1 LEDGGE
7 KKKGK
12 IMKKKIFISIG
23 IASLVIIIGATVIF
37 YPAIRFMTQKKIV
50 RLDSGLTLMLGGGG
64 NSGII
69 IGDSAVVVIDTKMMG
84 SSEDLYKFAK
94 KKAGP
99 KPIIVINT
107 HYHKDH
113 VNGNKF
119 FKDSRIYIGSYE
131 KEFLQ
136 KNIDA
141 ENQPTDFVKDSLLL
155 DLGNEK
161 VHLYNLG
168 QAHTLNDLVVYL
180 SNHNVLFTGD
190 LIFNRVNPVLKEESG
205 AKVSQWIHALDI
217 ILSRW
222 GDSKIVPGH
231 GQVGD
236 REMVVSIRQY
246 FIDMTAAA
254 TDPSKENQLKDKYK
268 DWMKLPNMASPEK
281 TIEYIKM
288 YDVKK

>member
-1 LEDGGE
+1 
-7 KKKGK
+7 
-12 IMKKKIFISIG
+12 MKKKILISIG
-23 IASLVIIIGATVIF
+23 IALVVIIIGVVVIF
-37 YPAIRFMTQKKIV
+37 YPMARLMTQKEIV
-50 RLDSGLTLMLGGGG
+50 PLDQNLTLMLGGGG

-84 SSEDLYKFAK
+84 SSEDLYKLAK
-94 KKAGP
+94 EKAGQ

-107 HYHKDH
+107 HYHGDH
-113 VNGNKF
+113 VKGNKF
-119 FKDSRIYIGSYE
+119 FKGSKIYIGSYE

-141 ENQPTDFVKDSLLL
+141 ENQPTDFVKDSLLI

-168 QAHTLNDLVVYL
+168 QAHTFNDLVVYL

-205 AKVSQWIHALDI
+205 ARVSQWIIVLGT

-236 REMVVSIRQY
+236 KEMVVSMRQY
-246 FIDMTAAA
+246 FIDMTVSAME
-254 TDPSKENQLKDKYK
+254 PSIENQLKDKYK
-268 DWMKLPNMASPEK
+268 DWMKFPGMSSPEK

>member
-1 LEDGGE
+1 
-7 KKKGK
+7 
-12 IMKKKIFISIG
+12 MKKKIFIGMGIG
-23 IASLVIIIGATVIF
+23 LLVIIIGAIILF
-37 YPAIRFMTQKKIV
+37 YPMARMMTQKDIV
-50 RLDSGLTLMLGGGG
+50 RLDQSLTLMLGGGG

-84 SSEDLYKFAK
+84 SSENLYEFAK
-94 KKAGP
+94 EKAGQ

-107 HYHKDH
+107 HYHGDH
-113 VNGNKF
+113 VKGNKF
-119 FKDSRIYIGSYE
+119 FKGSRIYIGSYE

-161 VHLYNLG
+161 VYLYNLG
-168 QAHTLNDLVVYL
+168 QAHTFNDLVVYL

-205 AKVSQWIHALDI
+205 ARVSQWIHVLDI

-231 GQVGD
+231 GEAGN
-236 REMVVSIRQY
+236 REMVKSLRQY
-246 FIDMTAAA
+246 FVDMTDAVR
-254 TDPSKENQLKDKYK
+254 DSSKENQLKEKYK
-268 DWMKLPNMASPEK
+268 DWMTHPGMASPEK
-281 TIEYIKM
+281 TIEYIKRHE
-288 YDVKK
+288 VKK

>member
-1 LEDGGE
+1 
-7 KKKGK
+7 
-12 IMKKKIFISIG
+12 MKKKIFTNIG
-23 IASLVIIIGATVIF
+23 IALLVIIIGAIVIF
-37 YPAIRFMTQKKIV
+37 YPTIRMMTQKEIV
-50 RLDSGLTLMLGGGG
+50 RIDPSLTLMLGGGG

-94 KKAGP
+94 EKAGQ

-119 FKDSRIYIGSYE
+119 FKGSRIYIGSYE

-136 KNIDA
+136 KNIDP
-141 ENQPTDFVKDSLLL
+141 ENQPTDFVKDSLFI

-190 LIFNRVNPVLKEESG
+190 LIFNRINPVLKEESG
-205 AKVSQWIHALDI
+205 AKVSQWIHVLDT

-222 GDSKIVPGH
+222 RDSRIVPGH
-231 GQVGD
+231 GQAGD
-236 REMVVSIRQY
+236 KEMVVSMRQY

-254 TDPSKENQLKDKYK
+254 SDPSKENQLKDKYK
-268 DWMKLPNMASPEK
+268 DWMKLPGMSSPEK
-281 TIEYIKM
+281 TIEYIRM
-288 YDVKK
+288 HDMKK

>member
-1 LEDGGE
+1 M
-7 KKKGK
+7 KGK

-23 IASLVIIIGATVIF
+23 ITLLVILIGAIIIF
-37 YPAIRFMTQKKIV
+37 YPSIRFMTQKEIV
-50 RLDSGLTLMLGGGG
+50 PLDKSLTFMLGGGG

-69 IGDSAVVVIDTKMMG
+69 IGDSAVVVIDTKMMS

-94 KKAGP
+94 EKAGQ

-107 HYHKDH
+107 HYHGDH
-113 VNGNKF
+113 VKGNKF
-119 FKDSRIYIGSYE
+119 FKGSRIYIGSYE

-136 KNIDA
+136 KYIDA

-180 SNHNVLFTGD
+180 SSHNVLFTGD

-205 AKVSQWIHALDI
+205 AKVSQWIHVLDI
-217 ILSRW
+217 ILNRW
-222 GDSKIVPGH
+222 GDGKIVPGH

-236 REMVVSIRQY
+236 KEMVVAMRQY
-246 FIDMTAAA
+246 FIDMTSAA
-254 TDPSKENQLKDKYK
+254 TDPSKENQLKDAYK
-268 DWMKLPNMASPEK
+268 DWMKLPNMSSPEK

>member
-1 LEDGGE
+1 MKD
-7 KKKGK
+7 K

-23 IASLVIIIGATVIF
+23 IALVVIFIGAAIIF
-37 YPAIRFMTQKKIV
+37 YPTIRMMTQKEIIP
-50 RLDSGLTLMLGGGG
+50 LDKSLTLMLGGGG

-69 IGDSAVVVIDTKMMG
+69 TGDSAVVVIDTKMMG
-84 SSEDLYKFAK
+84 GSDDLYKFAK

-107 HYHKDH
+107 HYHGDH
-113 VNGNKF
+113 VKGNKL
-119 FKDSRIYIGSYE
+119 FKGSRIYIGSYE

-141 ENQPTDFVKDSLLL
+141 EDQPTDFVKDSLMI

-161 VHLYNLG
+161 VHIYNLG
-168 QAHTLNDLVVYL
+168 QAHTFNDLVVYL

-190 LIFNRVNPVLKEESG
+190 LIFNQVNPVLKEESG
-205 AKVSQWIHALDI
+205 ARVSQWIHVLDT

-231 GQVGD
+231 GKVGD
-236 REMVVSIRQY
+236 KEMVVVMRQY
-246 FIDMTAAA
+246 FIDMTASI

-268 DWMKLPNMASPEK
+268 DWMKLPGMSSPEK
-281 TIEYIKM
+281 TIEYIKL

>member
-1 LEDGGE
+1 
-7 KKKGK
+7 
-12 IMKKKIFISIG
+12 MKKKIFIGMGIG
-23 IASLVIIIGATVIF
+23 LLVIIIGAIILF
-37 YPAIRFMTQKKIV
+37 YPMARMMTQKDIV
-50 RLDSGLTLMLGGGG
+50 RLDQSLTLMLGGGG

-84 SSEDLYKFAK
+84 SSENLYEFAK
-94 KKAGP
+94 EKAGQ

-107 HYHKDH
+107 HYHGDH
-113 VNGNKF
+113 VKGNKF
-119 FKDSRIYIGSYE
+119 FKGSRIYIGSYE

-161 VHLYNLG
+161 VYLYNLG
-168 QAHTLNDLVVYL
+168 QAHTFNDLVVYL

-205 AKVSQWIHALDI
+205 ARVSQWIHVLDI

-222 GDSKIVPGH
+222 GYSKIVPGH
-231 GQVGD
+231 GQAGD
-236 REMVVSIRQY
+236 KEMVLSMRQY
-246 FIDMTAAA
+246 FIDMTSAAI
-254 TDPSKENQLKDKYK
+254 DPGKENQLAEKYK
-268 DWMKLPNMASPEK
+268 EWMKLPGMSSPEK
-281 TIEYIKM
+281 TIEYIKLH
-288 YDVKK
+288 DVKK

>member
-1 LEDGGE
+1 
-7 KKKGK
+7 
-12 IMKKKIFISIG
+12 MKKKIFIGMGIG
-23 IASLVIIIGATVIF
+23 LLVIIIGAIILF
-37 YPAIRFMTQKKIV
+37 YPMARMMTQKDIV
-50 RLDSGLTLMLGGGG
+50 RLDQSLTLMLGGGG

-84 SSEDLYKFAK
+84 SSENLYEFAK
-94 KKAGP
+94 EKAGQ

-107 HYHKDH
+107 HYHGDH
-113 VNGNKF
+113 VKGNKF
-119 FKDSRIYIGSYE
+119 FKGSRIYIGSYE

-161 VHLYNLG
+161 VYLYNLG
-168 QAHTLNDLVVYL
+168 QAHTFNDLVVYL

-205 AKVSQWIHALDI
+205 ARVSQWIHVLDI

-222 GDSKIVPGH
+222 GESKIVPGH

-236 REMVVSIRQY
+236 KEMVVTMRQY
-246 FIDMTAAA
+246 FIDMTTAAM
-254 TDPSKENQLKDKYK
+254 DPSKENQLKDAYK
-268 DWMKLPNMASPEK
+268 DWMKLPGMSSPEK

>member
-1 LEDGGE
+1 MEAE
-7 KKKGK
+7 NIMKGK
-12 IMKKKIFISIG
+12 NMKKKIFTNIG
-23 IASLVIIIGATVIF
+23 IALLVIIIGAIVIF
-37 YPAIRFMTQKKIV
+37 YPTIRMMTQKEIV
-50 RLDSGLTLMLGGGG
+50 RIDPSLTLMLGGGG

-94 KKAGP
+94 EKAGQ

-119 FKDSRIYIGSYE
+119 FKGSRIYIGSYE

-136 KNIDA
+136 KNIDP
-141 ENQPTDFVKDSLLL
+141 ENQPTDFVKDSLFI

-190 LIFNRVNPVLKEESG
+190 LIFNRINPVLKEESG
-205 AKVSQWIHALDI
+205 AKVSQWIHVLDT

-222 GDSKIVPGH
+222 RDSRIVPGH
-231 GQVGD
+231 GQAGD
-236 REMVVSIRQY
+236 KEMVVSMRQY

-254 TDPSKENQLKDKYK
+254 SDPSKENQLKDKYK
-268 DWMKLPNMASPEK
+268 DWMKLPGMSSPEK
-281 TIEYIKM
+281 TIEYIRM
-288 YDVKK
+288 HDMKK

>member
-1 LEDGGE
+1 MARL
-7 KKKGK
+7 
-12 IMKKKIFISIG
+12 
-23 IASLVIIIGATVIF
+23 
-37 YPAIRFMTQKKIV
+37 MTQKEIV
-50 RLDSGLTLMLGGGG
+50 PLDQNLTLMLGGGG

-84 SSEDLYKFAK
+84 SSEDLYKLAK
-94 KKAGP
+94 EKAGQ

-107 HYHKDH
+107 HYHGDH
-113 VNGNKF
+113 VKGNKF
-119 FKDSRIYIGSYE
+119 FKGSKIYIGSYE

-141 ENQPTDFVKDSLLL
+141 ENQPTDFVKDSLLI

-168 QAHTLNDLVVYL
+168 QAHTFNDLVVYL

-205 AKVSQWIHALDI
+205 ARVSQWIIVLGT

-236 REMVVSIRQY
+236 KEMVVSMRQY
-246 FIDMTAAA
+246 FIDMTVSAME
-254 TDPSKENQLKDKYK
+254 PSIENQLKDKYK
-268 DWMKLPNMASPEK
+268 DWMKFPGMSSPEK

>member
-1 LEDGGE
+1 
-7 KKKGK
+7 
-12 IMKKKIFISIG
+12 MKKKIFISIG
-23 IASLVIIIGATVIF
+23 IALLVIIIGATVIF
-37 YPAIRFMTQKKIV
+37 YPAIRFMTQKEIV
-50 RLDSGLTLMLGGGG
+50 RLDPGLTLMLGGGG

-119 FKDSRIYIGSYE
+119 FKGSRIYIGSYE

-205 AKVSQWIHALDI
+205 AKVSQWIRALDI

-222 GDSKIVPGH
+222 RDSKIVPGH

-236 REMVVSIRQY
+236 KEMVVSMRQY

-254 TDPSKENQLKDKYK
+254 TDPSKENQLKHEYK
-268 DWMKLPNMASPEK
+268 DWMKLPGMSSPEK

-288 YDVKK
+288 HDVKK